1 VHVSSRA
8 VSGAGKMNFPALLM
22 GTVSRRH
29 DLCNE
34 SILLIFYSMICEV
47 IHNQCVAILKMIE

>member
-1 VHVSSRA
+1 MHVSCRA
-8 VSGAGKMNFPALLM
+8 VNGAGRMNFPALLM
-22 GTVSRRH
+22 GAVSPRH

>member
-1 VHVSSRA
+1 MHVSCRA
-8 VSGAGKMNFPALLM
+8 VNGAGRMSFPALLM

-47 IHNQCVAILKMIE
+47 IHHQRIAILKIM